1 MKPAPFWRLWLTA
14 VSIGMVVFGLVMVL
28 FIQSKPLT
36 SLTRLIDLAF
46 WPTGDASASVAQFQT
61 WAYAAWGATVAGFG
75 VLTTFVAMKAF
86 AKGEKWGRNALLAGL
101 TTWYVLDTLA
111 SALSAVWPNV
121 LLNTVIALLVAPPL
135 IATWNV
141 FEGPNKGTTAA

>member
-1 MKPAPFWRLWLTA
+1 MKPSPFWRLWLTA

-28 FIQSKPLT
+28 FIQSEPLAG
-36 SLTRLIDLAF
+36 LTGQIDLAF
-46 WPTGDASASVAQFQT
+46 WPAGDASTTVVQFQK

-75 VLTTFVAMKAF
+75 VLATFVAMNAF
-86 AKGEKWGRNALLAGL
+86 ARGEKWGRNALLAGL
-101 TTWYVLDTLA
+101 TTWYILDTLV

-135 IATWNV
+135 VATWNV
-141 FEGPNKGTTAA
+141 FEIPNKSPAAA